1 MSVIENGTI
10 IIYEVFIRHGLTLK
24 YYGNSSTKYS
34 LVAIE
39 FYRWMF
45 HIVKTIWAQNIAQT
59 SMIDRSICT
68 TFLDN
73 NCIITDDRYNSKV

>member
-1 MSVIENGTI
+1 MRVIENGTI
-10 IIYEVFIRHGLTLK
+10 VIYKVFIRHGLTFK

-59 SMIDRSICT
+59 SMIACMP
-68 TFLDN
+68 TF
-73 NCIITDDRYNSKV
+73 

>member
-10 IIYEVFIRHGLTLK
+10 IIYEVFIRHGLTFK

-39 FYRWMF
+39 IQRRMFY
-45 HIVKTIWAQNIAQT
+45 IVKTIWAQNISQT
-59 SMIDRSICT
+59 SMIADRSISI

-73 NCIITDDRYNSKV
+73 NYITPGYNSKV